1 MWLPI
6 AIAGSLCEAL
16 KDVFSKKSLVHV
28 DEYILL
34 WFSRVVSVFFLLP
47 FLILSTIPRIEVQ
60 MLQALLISGTIN
72 VVAVIFYFKAIKN
85 SDLSLVLPM
94 LAFTPLFLL
103 ITSPLIIGEFPK
115 VFGLIGVVLIV
126 IGSYTLNIKK
136 RHKGYFA
143 PFTSLVKESGTRYML
158 LVALL
163 WSISSNFDKI
173 GIVHSSALFWTVA
186 VNGFIAIVLS
196 PMVVFRFKPIFHL
209 IRIHKRIMI
218 LSGIFLSM
226 SVLLIATAMSMSLV
240 SYAVSVKR
248 TSILW
253 GAFLGYVIFKEKN
266 LQERIAGAVIMIIGV
281 IFISISS

>member
-16 KDVFSKKSLVHV
+16 KDVYSKKSLVHV

-47 FLILSTIPRIEVQ
+47 FLFVFPVKQVDPQVLR
-60 MLQALLISGTIN
+60 ALIISGVIN
-72 VVAVIFYFKAIKN
+72 VIAVIFYFRAIKS

-103 ITSPLIIGEFPK
+103 ITSPIIVGEFPK
-115 VFGLIGVVLIV
+115 LLGLIGVILIV
-126 IGSYTLNIKK
+126 VGSYTLNIKK
-136 RHKGYFA
+136 RHKGYLT
-143 PFTSLVKESGTRYML
+143 PFTSLVKEPGTRYML
-158 LVALL
+158 FVALL

-173 GIVHSSALFWTVA
+173 GIVRSSALFWTIA

-196 PMVVFRFKPIFHL
+196 PMVVFRIKPIFHL
-209 IRIHKRIMI
+209 IRLHKRILI
-218 LSGIFLSM
+218 LSGLFLSL
-226 SVLLIATAMSMSLV
+226 SVLLISTSMSMTLV
-240 SYAVSVKR
+240 SYAISVKR

-253 GAFLGYVIFKEKN
+253 GALLGYVIFKEKN
-266 LQERIAGAVIMIIGV
+266 LRERIVGAAIMIIGV